1 MSQHEKTQK
10 KEVVCMRKITT
21 YFVALTIILP
31 LLTIGN
37 TMSTLADSWTLVDS
51 KTASSTSTYL
61 KGVTGEDAKICL
73 KNQLG
78 GIRVNVYHQDG
89 SSGFGSLILN
99 SVFIGNNR
107 CITFDASP
115 YMDGTNNDAQFVV
128 VTTRTPISSYTLELW
143 D

>member
-1 MSQHEKTQK
+1 MN
-10 KEVVCMRKITT
+10 KITT

-37 TMSTLADSWTLVDS
+37 TMSTLGDSWTLVDS
-51 KTASSTSTYL
+51 KTSSGTSTYL
-61 KGVTGEDAKICL
+61 KGVTGGDAKICL

-89 SSGFGSLILN
+89 SSSLGSLILN

-115 YMDGTNNDAQFVV
+115 YTNGTNNDAQFVV

>member
-1 MSQHEKTQK
+1 MK
-10 KEVVCMRKITT
+10 KITT
-21 YFVALTIILP
+21 YFVALTVILP

-37 TMSTLADSWTLVDS
+37 TMPTHADSWTLVDS
-51 KTASSTSTYL
+51 KTSSGTSTYL
-61 KGVTGEDAKICL
+61 KGVTGGDAKICL

-89 SSGFGSLILN
+89 SSSLGSLILN

-115 YMDGTNNDAQFVV
+115 YTGGTNNNAQFVV

>member
-1 MSQHEKTQK
+1 MK
-10 KEVVCMRKITT
+10 KITT
-21 YFVALTIILP
+21 YFVALTVILP

-37 TMSTLADSWTLVDS
+37 TMSTHADSWTLVDS
-51 KTASSTSTYL
+51 KTSSSTSTYL
-61 KGVTGEDAKICL
+61 KGVTDGDAKICL

-89 SSGFGSLILN
+89 SSSLGSLILN

-115 YMDGTNNDAQFVV
+115 YIDGTDNDAQFVV

>member
-1 MSQHEKTQK
+1 MK
-10 KEVVCMRKITT
+10 KFTT

-37 TMSTLADSWTLVDS
+37 TMSTHADSWTLVDS
-51 KTASSTSTYL
+51 KTSSSTSTYL
-61 KGVTGEDAKICL
+61 TGVTGGDVKICL
-73 KNQLG
+73 KNQFG
-78 GIRVNVYHQDG
+78 GIRANVYHQDE
-89 SSGFGSLILN
+89 SSSVGSLILN

-107 CITFDASP
+107 CIMFDASP

>member
-1 MSQHEKTQK
+1 
-10 KEVVCMRKITT
+10 
-21 YFVALTIILP
+21 
-31 LLTIGN
+31 
-37 TMSTLADSWTLVDS
+37 MSTHADSWTLVDS
-51 KTASSTSTYL
+51 KTSSGTSTYL
-61 KGVTGEDAKICL
+61 KGVTGGDAKICL

-89 SSGFGSLILN
+89 SSSPGSLILN

-107 CITFDASP
+107 CITFDANP
-115 YMDGTNNDAQFVV
+115 YSNETNNGAQFVV